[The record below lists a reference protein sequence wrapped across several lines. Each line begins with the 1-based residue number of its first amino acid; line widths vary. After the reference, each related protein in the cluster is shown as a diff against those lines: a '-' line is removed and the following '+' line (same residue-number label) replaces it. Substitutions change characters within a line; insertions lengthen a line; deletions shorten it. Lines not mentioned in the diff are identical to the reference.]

1 MIRVPAS
8 RQFRMI
14 ATGMGAAALMAVAA
28 PLLAQSEAE
37 ALPEGN
43 SPEEVAQR
51 KAANEEQLR
60 LAQQQLGQN
69 EAGKEAY
76 DQSMTAYQQEVAR
89 YEQQKAEADR
99 LAREHEAAMAKW
111 EADVAACNAG
121 DRSHCAPMPED

>member
-8 RQFRMI
+8 RPLRTI
-14 ATGMGAAALMAVAA
+14 AAAALMAAAA
-28 PLLAQSEAE
+28 PLLAQTATEP
-37 ALPEGN
+37 LPEGN

-69 EAGKEAY
+69 EAGQAAY
-76 DQSMTAYQQEVAR
+76 EQSMAAYQAEVTK

-99 LAREHEAAMAKW
+99 LAREHEAAMAQW

-121 DRSHCAPMPED
+121 ERSRCAPMPEN